1 MVSTC
6 FTETSEETLQKGSE
20 GFKTW
25 CLSNGMY
32 VNIGKTSV
40 MTIGSRSKLSHTES
54 IRIFLHDELVKEVDN
69 QKLLGVIIDKT
80 LTWDKQIDAVCLN
93 ITKRITLLKLLSK
106 YVIRHNLNQYYN
118 AYILPIFDYGC
129 IIWGRCT
136 TTNINRLVKL
146 QKRAARIIL
155 QADFYTPSQSMFSEL
170 KWLSFPKRV
179 QYHTYIMMYKALNGM
194 TPEYITDL
202 FKKTSVAHNRQ
213 LRSVGNDMLSIP
225 RTKTSYYDRSFTVDG
240 AKQWNELPINIKHS
254 PSLLSFKNS
263 IKAYLLLS

>member
-1 MVSTC
+1 MHFS
-6 FTETSEETLQKGSE
+6 
-20 GFKTW
+20 
-25 CLSNGMY
+25 
-32 VNIGKTSV
+32 
-40 MTIGSRSKLSHTES
+40 
-54 IRIFLHDELVKEVDN
+54 
-69 QKLLGVIIDKT
+69 
-80 LTWDKQIDAVCLN
+80 
-93 ITKRITLLKLLSK
+93 
-106 YVIRHNLNQYYN
+106 
-118 AYILPIFDYGC
+118 YILPIFDYGC

-179 QYHTYIMMYKALNGM
+179 QYHTYIMMYKVLNGM

-225 RTKTSYYDRSFTVDG
+225 RTKTSYYDRSFTVGG
-240 AKQWNELPINIKHS
+240 AQQWNELPINIKHS

-263 IKAYLLLS
+263 IKAYLPLS